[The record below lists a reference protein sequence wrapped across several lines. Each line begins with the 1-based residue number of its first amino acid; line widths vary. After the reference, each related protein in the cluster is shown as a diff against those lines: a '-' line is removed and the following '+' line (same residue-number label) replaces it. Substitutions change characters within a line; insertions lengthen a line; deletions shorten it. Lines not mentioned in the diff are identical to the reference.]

1 MLRVRDG
8 IILQPGD
15 DLPPTTDGRVFL
27 DAETTSFDRNVRAL
41 DPWKG
46 HRVAGVGYALD
57 DDGPAWYLPIRH
69 RDSNLDLETVRRWLS
84 DVMRRTSSWC
94 NHNVKFDAHFLAADG
109 VEPPTAVEDTLTL
122 AKVVDSSRMSYTLD
136 QLGRDLLGEGKTDDQ
151 LDAWIKGARTKNWG
165 DAPVDLLGA
174 HCCRDV
180 MMNRAL
186 LRRLARDLPSDCERI
201 WQLERK
207 VTLVLYDVERTG
219 LRVDV
224 RELKVTALRIMA
236 ELLGLEEDLA
246 ELAGFAMNPGSNDDC
261 YAALCTSNG
270 LPVMGRTDA
279 GDPSFDVEA
288 LQHYARL
295 PQVSED
301 PRLSRLVESI
311 AAHREK
317 ATLLHLFV
325 EPYLDLQVDG
335 VLHPSYNQ
343 AVRTGRMSCS
353 RPNAQQLSS
362 EAKRLVH
369 PAPGCAF
376 LGCDYSQIEFRI
388 LVHYMNNP
396 EAVEAYARDPSTD
409 YHAWV
414 AQLCGIPR
422 RPAKNVNFAMG
433 YGAGRP
439 KVVRMLA
446 QEPELVHDLML
457 RIDEA
462 IASGRLAPES
472 RKTAFDAACQRRGQ
486 EVYRLYHAR
495 LPELRRVSRQ
505 ATRNA
510 EHRGYVF
517 NAYGRRR
524 HLSRRDAWRALN
536 TVSQGL
542 AADIMKDRL
551 VATAPR
557 YCRETRGL
565 QQCAVVHDEVLFHG
579 PSDELRAAQPWIV
592 QTLEHP
598 ECSLRVPIRAEAKW
612 SARSW
617 GELEPG

>member
-1 MLRVRDG
+1 MIRVQDG
-8 IILQPGD
+8 MVLQPGD
-15 DLPPTTDGRVFL
+15 ALPPVGDGRVFL
-27 DAETTSFDRNVRAL
+27 DAETTSFDPSVRAL

-46 HRVAGVGYALD
+46 HRIVGVGYALD
-57 DDGPAWYLPIRH
+57 DEGPAWYLPLRH
-69 RDSNLDLETVRRWLS
+69 REGNLDLATVVRWLS

-94 NHNVKFDAHFLAADG
+94 NHNLKFDAHFLAADG
-109 VEPPTAVEDTLTL
+109 VEPPAEVEDTLTL
-122 AKVVDSSRMSYTLD
+122 AKVVDSSRMSYALD
-136 QLGRDLLGEGKTDDQ
+136 QLGRDLLGAGKHDEQ
-151 LDAWIKGARTKNWG
+151 LDAWVKGARTKNWG
-165 DAPVDLLGA
+165 DAPIDLLGQ
-174 HCCRDV
+174 HCCGDV
-180 MMNRAL
+180 VMTRAL
-186 LRRLARDLPSDCERI
+186 LRRLLRDLPADCERI
-201 WQLERK
+201 WQLERR
-207 VTLVLYDVERTG
+207 VTLALYDVERAG

-224 RELKVTALRIMA
+224 HELKVTALRLMA

-246 ELAGFAMNPGSNDDC
+246 ELAGFAMNPSSNDDC
-261 YAALCTSNG
+261 YAALCVAHG

-288 LQHYARL
+288 LQHYSRL
-295 PQVSED
+295 PQVSENAS
-301 PRLSRLVESI
+301 LSRLVESI

-325 EPYLDLQVDG
+325 EPYLELQVDG

-353 RPNAQQLSS
+353 HPNAQQLSS

-369 PAPGCAF
+369 PAPGWAF

-388 LVHYMNNP
+388 LVHYMQNP
-396 EAVEAYARDPSTD
+396 EALRAYAEDPDTD
-409 YHAWV
+409 YHSWV

-446 QEPELVHDLML
+446 QEPELVRDLML
-457 RIDEA
+457 RVDEA
-462 IASGRLAPES
+462 IAAGRLAASS
-472 RKTAFDAACQRRGQ
+472 RKAAFDSACQRRGQ
-486 EVYRLYHAR
+486 EVYRLYHSR

-510 EHRGYVF
+510 EQRGYVF
-517 NAYGRRR
+517 NGYGRRR
-524 HLSRRDAWRALN
+524 RLSRREAYRALN
-536 TVSQGL
+536 TVAQSF

-579 PSDELRAAQPWIV
+579 PSDELRAAQAWIES
-592 QTLEHP
+592 TLEHP
-598 ECSLRVPIRAEAKW
+598 ECSLRVPVRCKAKW
-612 SARSW
+612 STRSW
-617 GELEPG
+617 GELETG